1 MENLGRLLK
10 LANNSLSKEMNDF
23 ASQYGL
29 TGVQMSTLDLLAK
42 SGGSVEQS
50 LIEQEFNIKRSTT
63 TVMLQRMEAK
73 QLVERLAAPDDKRKK
88 LVKLLPKAQELVGP
102 VQAYIDHSEQKLR
115 ANFSQAELAA
125 TKKVLTYLWEGGM

>member
-1 MENLGRLLK
+1 MENFGRLLK

-42 SGGSVEQS
+42 SGGILEQS

-63 TVMLQRMEAK
+63 TVTLQRMEAK
-73 QLVERLAAPDDKRKK
+73 QLVERLEAKDDKRKK
-88 LVKLLPKAQELVGP
+88 LVRLLPKAQELVGP
-102 VQAYIDHSEQKLR
+102 VQTYINDSEQKLR
-115 ANFSQAELAA
+115 ANFSQAELVA
-125 TKKVLTYLWEGGM
+125 TKKVLTYLWKGGM